1 MFTQNYHLKE
11 NSPLTIWIP
20 PYVNCF
26 YVGFFHYFNQADL
39 PVLEE
44 LVFVGNPLE
53 EKETAEG
60 TYRDNVA
67 KKLPK
72 LKKLDGICIILLF
85 IEYIKNAQ

>member
-1 MFTQNYHLKE
+1 MHNLRLISFIK
-11 NSPLTIWIP
+11 
-20 PYVNCF
+20 
-26 YVGFFHYFNQADL
+26 QADL

-72 LKKLDGICIILLF
+72 LKKLDGKIPSYYYYFLYTWL
-85 IEYIKNAQ
+85 KML

>member
-1 MFTQNYHLKE
+1 M
-11 NSPLTIWIP
+11 
-20 PYVNCF
+20 
-26 YVGFFHYFNQADL
+26 
-39 PVLEE
+39 LEE

-72 LKKLDGICIILLF
+72 LKKLDGKIPSYNYNFPYTWLKML
-85 IEYIKNAQ
+85 

>member
-1 MFTQNYHLKE
+1 M
-11 NSPLTIWIP
+11 
-20 PYVNCF
+20 
-26 YVGFFHYFNQADL
+26 
-39 PVLEE
+39 
-44 LVFVGNPLE
+44 GNPLE

-85 IEYIKNAQ
+85 IEYIKNAQFFFFSYMCIIYLYCCDHFEVLCIPYPWKILF

>member
-1 MFTQNYHLKE
+1 MHDLRLISFIK
-11 NSPLTIWIP
+11 
-20 PYVNCF
+20 
-26 YVGFFHYFNQADL
+26 QADL

-72 LKKLDGICIILLF
+72 LKKLDGKIPSLNLF
-85 IEYIKNAQ
+85 TSPYDMNEND

>member
-1 MFTQNYHLKE
+1 MDT
-11 NSPLTIWIP
+11 TICELFFM
-20 PYVNCF
+20 CF
-26 YVGFFHYFNQADL
+26 FYYFNQADL